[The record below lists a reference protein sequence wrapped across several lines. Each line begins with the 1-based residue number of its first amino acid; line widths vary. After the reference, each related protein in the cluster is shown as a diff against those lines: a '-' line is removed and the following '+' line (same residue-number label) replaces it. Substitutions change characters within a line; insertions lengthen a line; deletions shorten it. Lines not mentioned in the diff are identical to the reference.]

1 MMFFDSDQDVLM
13 AKRLAS
19 LGSEQRLGLL
29 RVLVRAG
36 DAGLTVGPIQQATG
50 MAASTQFHHL
60 SLLVD
65 AHLVNQERHGKEVI
79 NNVRFPELKAM
90 GEYLMSDC
98 CQDMSA

>member
-1 MMFFDSDQDVLM
+1 MTFNISENDVLM

-29 RVLVRAG
+29 RILVQAG
-36 DAGLTVGPIQQATG
+36 DDGLTVGQIQQATG

-65 AHLVNQERHGKEVI
+65 AGLVKRERRGKEVV
-79 NNVRFPELKAM
+79 NSVRFPELKAI
-90 GEYLMSDC
+90 GDYLMRDC
-98 CQDMSA
+98 CKGMP